1 MARSLFRSRKTS
13 YNIIDLRLAMSL
25 GSNKE
30 CSTTSVTYP
39 VVPYW
44 TSRME
49 ASLRKGASS
58 NSMHKD
64 EAEAIARWPPLLS
77 PSLVN
82 LVCISLGCLA
92 PLWGS
97 ISWEGWV
104 LLVSTTSLPFSSIFL
119 LWSTRSAQR
128 DWMGGGVGSLV
139 WTAFP
144 SMCPPG

>member
-13 YNIIDLRLAMSL
+13 CYVIDLRLAMSL

-30 CSTTSVTYP
+30 CSIASVTYP

-44 TSRME
+44 KSRME
-49 ASLRKGASS
+49 ASLSKGASS
-58 NSMHKD
+58 NSMRK
-64 EAEAIARWPPLLS
+64 AQVEAIARWSPLLS

-104 LLVSTTSLPFSSIFL
+104 LLVSATSLPFSFIFL
-119 LWSTRSAQR
+119 LWSTGSGQR